1 MNNGTA
7 TTSNGTTSTPIEAAL
22 KEADRVIKR
31 QKTCAAKTSGTLY
44 KIIHSLE
51 QSIER
56 LSADDTLDPATAVD
70 ELAKTLDALDA
81 VSAISADTKELHGAI
96 GKLGKIVDKDFAT
109 DICASLRQIP
119 MDRGILDR
127 IIAEHLYHEGAFE
140 VADAFVIE
148 AGIEDGEQLKAPFA
162 SMHAVLEEIQKKN
175 LGPALEWAEKNRD
188 ALRSTNKTRSNN
200 NGGGSGG
207 GSNGNNTNG
216 GAARSVAMTETNK
229 KSEEHHPSAFEF
241 SLHRLAF
248 LQILEREGQQP
259 ALHYARQTF
268 PAYKTTHMKEIQRLM
283 GLLCFSKRLKA
294 RAAAQDTKAE
304 VLSKNN
310 KLYADLFSDSLWE
323 ELAVEFRRQSC
334 SLIGQA
340 QDSPLL
346 VTTAAGAAAL
356 PTLLKLASV
365 VSKTQPA
372 VDLAEQ
378 SNELP
383 VEVPLGKE
391 FVFNSIFACPVSRE
405 QSSADNPPMML
416 PCGHCLSK
424 QSVLRV
430 AKTITRAFKC
440 PYCPKEATLQQCM
453 ELKFPDMR
461 G

>member
-7 TTSNGTTSTPIEAAL
+7 TTSDGATSTPIEAAL

-44 KIIHSLE
+44 KII
-51 QSIER
+51 QSVEKSIKD
-56 LSADDTLDPATAVD
+56 LSEDATLDPAAVID
-70 ELAKTLDALDA
+70 ELSKTLDALDA
-81 VSAISADTKELHGAI
+81 VSVMSADTKELHGAV
-96 GKLGKIVDKDFAT
+96 GKLGKIVDIDFDT

-119 MDRGILDR
+119 MDRGILDK
-127 IIAEHLYHEGAFE
+127 IIAEHLYHEGAFT
-140 VADAFVIE
+140 VADAFVLE
-148 AGIEDGEQLKAPFA
+148 AGIEHGDKLKAPFA
-162 SMHAVLEEIQKKN
+162 SMHAVLEEIQKRN
-175 LGPALEWAEKNRD
+175 LGPALEWAEKHRK
-188 ALRSTNKTRSNN
+188 ALRKA
-200 NGGGSGG
+200 GGGGG
-207 GSNGNNTNG
+207 GD
-216 GAARSVAMTETNK
+216 SVAALNVAGSTPGEGVEKGTKNC
-229 KSEEHHPSAFEF
+229 EEEYPSAFEF

-248 LQILEREGQQP
+248 LQTLEREGQQR
-259 ALHYARQTF
+259 ALTYARLHF
-268 PAYKTTHMKEIQRLM
+268 PMFKTTHMKEIQRLM

-294 RAAAQDTKAE
+294 HAAAQDTKAE

-323 ELAVEFRRQSC
+323 ALAVEFRRRSC
-334 SLIGQA
+334 FLIGQA

-346 VTTAAGAAAL
+346 VTISAGAAAL

-378 SNELP
+378 NNELP

-405 QSSADNPPMML
+405 QSSAENPPMML

-430 AKTITRAFKC
+430 AKSITRAFKC

-453 ELKFPDMR
+453 ELKFPDMKE
-461 G
+461 